1 MQRSALRLGQLGLS
15 LLLLFEMLC
24 VGRGFVVSKELT
36 TLACY
41 NFDTHEPFL
50 IIFAVLVTK

>member
-15 LLLLFEMLC
+15 LLLFEMLC

-41 NFDTHEPFL
+41 NFDIHEPFL